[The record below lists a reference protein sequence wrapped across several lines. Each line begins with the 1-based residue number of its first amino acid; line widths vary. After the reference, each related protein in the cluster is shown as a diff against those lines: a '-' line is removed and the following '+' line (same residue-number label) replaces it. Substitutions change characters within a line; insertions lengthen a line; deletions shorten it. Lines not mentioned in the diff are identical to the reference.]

1 MVFLEGLKLQNA
13 LMFLFSMIY
22 SYLLTAKTTPEVNNS
37 LIFTWCE
44 RATVCIS
51 LHVRSVT
58 GYVSPKMLLIDA
70 SIEGFKNM

>member
-1 MVFLEGLKLQNA
+1 MEGLQPQNA

-22 SYLLTAKTTPEVNNS
+22 LYLLTAKTTPEVNNS

-44 RATVCIS
+44 RATVRNS
-51 LHVRSVT
+51 LHVRSIT
-58 GYVSPKMLLIDA
+58 GYISPKMLLIDA